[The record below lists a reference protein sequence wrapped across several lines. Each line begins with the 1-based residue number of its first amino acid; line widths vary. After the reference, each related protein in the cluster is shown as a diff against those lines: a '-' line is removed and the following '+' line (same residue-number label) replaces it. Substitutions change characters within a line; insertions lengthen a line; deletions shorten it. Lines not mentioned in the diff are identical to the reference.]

1 MHKDKCMPKINEP
14 RNPNLLWNVFLA
26 ASQAL
31 WLLTVQ
37 FIMLMLLLNPLCFVG
52 IVTSDMKRTP
62 TQPVSMCYWLT
73 LGVCPSGMFPRC
85 RISVCVKATVATVIL
100 IQLLYIPL
108 TVFLYWNQVS
118 TATVPTTTTTPKL
131 RNEQTT
137 AAMPTNETVERF
149 LEEYEEYCRLELRPK
164 LSNVRAWRLKVG
176 RRVNE
181 SDPDLCPCIPDT
193 LGKICVCWADI

>member
-1 MHKDKCMPKINEP
+1 
-14 RNPNLLWNVFLA
+14 
-26 ASQAL
+26 
-31 WLLTVQ
+31 
-37 FIMLMLLLNPLCFVG
+37 
-52 IVTSDMKRTP
+52 
-62 TQPVSMCYWLT
+62 
-73 LGVCPSGMFPRC
+73 MFPRC

-149 LEEYEEYCRLELRPK
+149 LEEYEEYCRLEIRPK
-164 LSNVRAWRLKVG
+164 LSNVRAWRSKVG

-193 LGKICVCWADI
+193 LGKICVC